1 MECKKATLA
10 LVWGHVLIS
19 LASILISEAVITGGG
34 ILGCKP
40 CAIDDCKNETNCPL
54 GFVMDVCNC
63 CTKCLRV
70 NGQTCGGKGYVVGR
84 CAKGLKCNLASASY
98 QHPVGICIS
107 LIKPTSR
114 PAQKL
119 LIDRP
124 INGGENFPRQDIP
137 GSNHRKEGNDL
148 PGDDAKYYVHPNGMW
163 SIHTVKIKDDIAA
176 SKVEPNAM
184 NSTENKT
191 HDQALHKKSTKA
203 SVQDSIPDVTPAV
216 IFVAASGAIFL
227 CLIGLLFLPI
237 ARKRGNA
244 QTSQTNLQ

>member
-1 MECKKATLA
+1 QKATLA

-84 CAKGLKCNLASASY
+84 CGKGLKCNLASASY

-107 LIKPTSR
+107 LIKPTSQ

-163 SIHTVKIKDDIAA
+163 SIHTVKIQDDIAA
-176 SKVEPNAM
+176 SKFVVYIF
-184 NSTENKT
+184 S
-191 HDQALHKKSTKA
+191 A

-237 ARKRGNA
+237 ARKR
-244 QTSQTNLQ
+244 

>member
-1 MECKKATLA
+1 MFEIFSQ
-10 LVWGHVLIS
+10 LIW
-19 LASILISEAVITGGG
+19 LCFA
-34 ILGCKP
+34 
-40 CAIDDCKNETNCPL
+40 
-54 GFVMDVCNC
+54 
-63 CTKCLRV
+63 
-70 NGQTCGGKGYVVGR
+70 GQTCGGKGYVVGR

-107 LIKPTSR
+107 LIKPTSQ

-163 SIHTVKIKDDIAA
+163 SIHTVKIQDDIAA

-184 NSTENKT
+184 NSTGNKT
-191 HDQALHKKSTKA
+191 HDQALHKKSTKGNNHVHECKSLLGSGCWPFKVGTFKITLA
-203 SVQDSIPDVTPAV
+203 NDVKENQRENFTLKRYLTFTVTHAK
-216 IFVAASGAIFL
+216 L
-227 CLIGLLFLPI
+227 KRLLYP
-237 ARKRGNA
+237 K
-244 QTSQTNLQ
+244 QEK

>member
-1 MECKKATLA
+1 MFEIFSQ
-10 LVWGHVLIS
+10 LI
-19 LASILISEAVITGGG
+19 
-34 ILGCKP
+34 
-40 CAIDDCKNETNCPL
+40 
-54 GFVMDVCNC
+54 
-63 CTKCLRV
+63 CLCFA
-70 NGQTCGGKGYVVGR
+70 GQTCGGKGYVVGR

-107 LIKPTSR
+107 LIKPTSQ

-163 SIHTVKIKDDIAA
+163 SIHTVKIQDDIAA

-191 HDQALHKKSTKA
+191 HDQALHKKSTKGNNHVHECK
-203 SVQDSIPDVTPAV
+203 SLLG
-216 IFVAASGAIFL
+216 SGCWPFKVGTFKL
-227 CLIGLLFLPI
+227 HWLMM
-237 ARKRGNA
+237 
-244 QTSQTNLQ
+244 